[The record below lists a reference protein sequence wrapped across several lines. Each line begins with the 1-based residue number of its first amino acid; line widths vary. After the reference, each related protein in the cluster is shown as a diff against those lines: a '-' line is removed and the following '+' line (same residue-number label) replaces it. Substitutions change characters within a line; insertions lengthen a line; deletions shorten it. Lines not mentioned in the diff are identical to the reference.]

1 MGSCCNVGIKENEL
15 ENKANN
21 SQTEKIKKGID
32 FQNISKY
39 NTGDNLHKINID
51 SNLNNNE
58 QSRKIDQDQHLY
70 ISEKKLKLIVLQS
83 KCLLEGKEYIINSL
97 GILDSNKINIY
108 KDGLVIF
115 GDINVSKKNSNL

>member
-70 ISEKKLKLIVLQS
+70 ISEKKLKLIVLKS

>member
-15 ENKANN
+15 ENNANN